1 MSDNQQGGTQRGSSE
16 KGCDGERRKNRAAC
30 KHVQDLGVVTE
41 GVWWGEHVPVAMLFL
56 SRDGFIRMKSI
67 PKILPLY
74 IFSTISP
81 SEVMWL
87 AVTVRK

>member
-1 MSDNQQGGTQRGSSE
+1 M
-16 KGCDGERRKNRAAC
+16 
-30 KHVQDLGVVTE
+30 
-41 GVWWGEHVPVAMLFL
+41 AMLFL